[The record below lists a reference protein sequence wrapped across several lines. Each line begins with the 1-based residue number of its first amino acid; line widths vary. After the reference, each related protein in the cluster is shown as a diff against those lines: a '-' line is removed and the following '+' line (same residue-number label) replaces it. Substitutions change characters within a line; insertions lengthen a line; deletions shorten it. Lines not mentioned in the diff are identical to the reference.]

1 MAKRRRTVRAKRVP
15 KVPYTLLTRAD
26 HPDAYARLD
35 AIVGECHEDLGA
47 AAIALAWCTSW
58 RLDLD
63 GKITLGRLRRASSL
77 DRELMSWDLVVLLNR
92 DYWEAEQ
99 TTDICRDA
107 LLDHELSHATT
118 RDDPDTGEAMRDE
131 RNRVIYRL
139 RKHDIEEFS
148 GVVSRRGLWKKD
160 LEVFAKAIAGSKAHP
175 RLPLDPDQDNAPAAG
190 VH

>member
-1 MAKRRRTVRAKRVP
+1 MAKRPRKVRAKRPP

-26 HPDAYARLD
+26 HLAAYERLD
-35 AIVGECHEDLGA
+35 AIVAECHEELGD

-77 DRELMSWDLVVLLNR
+77 DRELSAWDLVVLLNR
-92 DYWEAEQ
+92 EYWENEN

-107 LLDHELSHATT
+107 LLDHELSHAAT
-118 RDDPDTGEAMRDE
+118 RDDPDTGDPMRDE
-131 RNRVIYRL
+131 RGRILYRL

-160 LEVFAKAIAGSKAHP
+160 LEVFARAIASSKAHP
-175 RLPLDPDQDNAPAAG
+175 RLPLDRDEDATPSAG